1 MPSPVPEYLKIRQYV
16 FSLIAAA
23 DPDNGPARISTEEDL
38 CAIHGVARGTVRKAL
53 KKLVDEGLLLRK
65 PHLGTFINPDV
76 IKRSNHRKAIGIIVG
91 DGQSTFLDEYYM
103 KQLEAVFRRL
113 CAVGVQSR
121 IIYFNY
127 DAAREIEALCR
138 SGINGVIWLA
148 PGAELQPELDVLT
161 ESRIPAVS
169 LFPNFRSDRYH
180 MVYLDYFRYGYE
192 LTRRLLALGHRRIF
206 FLEHAPE
213 ELVDD
218 KKAGAMAAFREAGIK
233 WENRFWFHEQSYKTV
248 ASLEKE
254 LSARLD
260 FSAVVCT
267 GASADMVRKKLAGHP
282 EIRILY
288 PACSPG
294 GTDALSFSLPL
305 AESGDLAA
313 NMVIDMMQKRVAD
326 QPPLRIKVDM
336 QMNVFD
342 RCHSQQYAITTNN

>member
-1 MPSPVPEYLKIRQYV
+1 MSSPVPEYLKIRQYV

-76 IKRSNHRKAIGIIVG
+76 IKRSNHRKAVGIIVG
-91 DGQSTFLDEYYM
+91 DGQNTFLDEYYM
-103 KQLEAVFRRL
+103 KQLEIIFRRL

-127 DAAREIEALCR
+127 DAAREIEALSR
-138 SGINGVIWLA
+138 SGISGIIWLA
-148 PGAELQPELDVLT
+148 PGTEIHPELDVLA
-161 ESRIPAVS
+161 ERGIPAVS

-180 MVYLDYFRYGYE
+180 MIYLDYYHYGYE

-213 ELVDD
+213 ELIGD

-233 WENRFWFHEQSYKTV
+233 WEERFWFHEHSFKTV
-248 ASLEKE
+248 ASLEEE
-254 LSARLD
+254 LSSRLD

-267 GASADMVRKKLAGHP
+267 GASADMVEKKLAGHP
-282 EIRILY
+282 EIRIFY
-288 PACSPG
+288 PSCSPN

-305 AESGDLAA
+305 AEAGDLAT
-313 NMVIDMMQKRVAD
+313 NMIIDMIQKRIAD
-326 QPPLRIKVDM
+326 RPPRRIKVNM

-342 RCHSQQYAITTNN
+342 NAINSNAV